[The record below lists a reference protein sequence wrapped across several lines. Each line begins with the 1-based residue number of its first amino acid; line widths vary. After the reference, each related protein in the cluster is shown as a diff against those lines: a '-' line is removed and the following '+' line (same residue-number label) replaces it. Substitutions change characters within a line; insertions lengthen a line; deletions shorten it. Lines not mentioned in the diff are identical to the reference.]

1 MKELCNSIQPAFSFL
16 HIFRLHIQ
24 ISFDKLLCQRG
35 LLIRLSLGQHRKL
48 TGRLNIS
55 IMFDSVKKNQSD
67 FGFVSVSDDRDIEV
81 TRVARQ
87 SRQGLWSEGFKL
99 FRDIFLI
106 IVVFILF
113 GVFFVQPVVVEG
125 TSMLPQLH
133 DGERLLVNKLVY
145 YKIQSV
151 SWGHIERGDIVVF
164 WFPND
169 PDKSYVK
176 RIIGLPGETV
186 ELRNGKVFIS
196 GTELKEDYLDTEH
209 NQTLPSWPAKKVE
222 EHHYFVM
229 GDNRDNSSDSRYWGL
244 VPEKYIYGKAFF
256 RYWKPQDVGF
266 LEHGEY
272 DKSVPQP
279 PANKDD
285 LRAGER

>member
-1 MKELCNSIQPAFSFL
+1 
-16 HIFRLHIQ
+16 
-24 ISFDKLLCQRG
+24 
-35 LLIRLSLGQHRKL
+35 
-48 TGRLNIS
+48 
-55 IMFDSVKKNQSD
+55 MFDFQRKDQFD
-67 FGFVSVSDDRDIEV
+67 FGTISTHDDRDIEIQKLKV
-81 TRVARQ
+81 E
-87 SRQGLWSEGFKL
+87 SRQGIYFESLRL
-99 FRDIFLI
+99 VRDIILI
-106 IVVFILF
+106 IAVFILF
-113 GVFFVQPVVVEG
+113 GVFVAQPVVVEG

-151 SWGHIERGDIVVF
+151 SWGHLERGDIVVF
-164 WFPND
+164 WYPKE

-186 ELRNGKVFIS
+186 EVRNGRIYID
-196 GTELKEDYLDTEH
+196 GNELNESYLDSEH
-209 NQTLPSWPAKKVE
+209 NQSLPSFPPKKVE

-256 RYWKPQDVGF
+256 RYWKPQDAGF

-272 DKSVPQP
+272 NLPENHKLNDI
-279 PANKDD
+279 
-285 LRAGER
+285 RAESE

>member
-1 MKELCNSIQPAFSFL
+1 MLDL
-16 HIFRLHIQ
+16 R
-24 ISFDKLLCQRG
+24 
-35 LLIRLSLGQHRKL
+35 
-48 TGRLNIS
+48 
-55 IMFDSVKKNQSD
+55 KKNQVE
-67 FGFVSVSDDRDIEV
+67 FGLVSVLDDRDID
-81 TRVARQ
+81 VAHVAKE
-87 SRQGLWSEGFKL
+87 SRNGLWSEGFKL
-99 FRDIFLI
+99 VRDIFLI
-106 IVVFILF
+106 IIVFILF

-145 YKIQSV
+145 YRIQSV

-176 RIIGLPGETV
+176 RVIGLPGETV
-186 ELRNGKVFIS
+186 ELRNGRVLVDGK
-196 GTELKEDYLDTEH
+196 ELNEDYLDKEYT
-209 NQTLPSWPAKKVE
+209 QTMPPPMTKKVE

-256 RYWKPQDVGF
+256 RYWKPSNIGF

-272 DKSVPQP
+272 QNGIPLTP
-279 PANKDD
+279 PAKK
-285 LRAGER
+285 ETHFEEK

>member
-1 MKELCNSIQPAFSFL
+1 
-16 HIFRLHIQ
+16 
-24 ISFDKLLCQRG
+24 
-35 LLIRLSLGQHRKL
+35 
-48 TGRLNIS
+48 
-55 IMFDSVKKNQSD
+55 MFDFQKKDQSALA
-67 FGFVSVSDDRDIEV
+67 FVSIDDDRDIEV
-81 TRVARQ
+81 TKMRRE
-87 SRQGLWSEGFKL
+87 SRQGLWSEAFKL
-99 FRDIFLI
+99 FRDVFLI
-106 IVVFILF
+106 IIVFILF

-145 YKIQSV
+145 YRIQSV

-176 RIIGLPGETV
+176 RVIGLPGEIV
-186 ELRNGKVFIS
+186 ELRNGMVFVD
-196 GTELKEDYLDTEH
+196 GRELNEDYLDKDY
-209 NQTLPSWPAKKVE
+209 NQTLPTTPPKRVD

-256 RYWKPQDVGF
+256 RYWKPSTIGF
-266 LEHGEY
+266 LEHDPYPNEP
-272 DKSVPQP
+272 SPSPTPQK
-279 PANKDD
+279 ANKEDY
-285 LRAGER
+285 RAGDR

>member
-1 MKELCNSIQPAFSFL
+1 MLDL
-16 HIFRLHIQ
+16 R
-24 ISFDKLLCQRG
+24 
-35 LLIRLSLGQHRKL
+35 
-48 TGRLNIS
+48 
-55 IMFDSVKKNQSD
+55 KKNQVE
-67 FGFVSVSDDRDIEV
+67 FGLVSVLDDRDIDV
-81 TRVARQ
+81 SHVAKE
-87 SRQGLWSEGFKL
+87 SRNGLWSEGFKL
-99 FRDIFLI
+99 VRDIFLI
-106 IVVFILF
+106 IIVFILF

-145 YKIQSV
+145 YRIQSV

-176 RIIGLPGETV
+176 RVIGLPGETV
-186 ELRNGKVFIS
+186 ELKNGRVLVDGK
-196 GTELKEDYLDTEH
+196 ELNEDYLDKEYT
-209 NQTLPSWPAKKVE
+209 QTMPPPMTKKVE

-256 RYWKPQDVGF
+256 RYWKPSNIGF

-272 DKSVPQP
+272 QNGIPLTP
-279 PANKDD
+279 PAKK
-285 LRAGER
+285 ETHFEEK

>member
-1 MKELCNSIQPAFSFL
+1 MLESLLASRAF
-16 HIFRLHIQ
+16 
-24 ISFDKLLCQRG
+24 DA
-35 LLIRLSLGQHRKL
+35 
-48 TGRLNIS
+48 T
-55 IMFDSVKKNQSD
+55 IMLDLRKKNQSD
-67 FGFVSVSDDRDIEV
+67 FGFVSALDDRDIEV
-81 TRVARQ
+81 SHLARE

-99 FRDIFLI
+99 IRDIFLI

-145 YKIQSV
+145 YKIQNF

-176 RIIGLPGETV
+176 RVIGLPGETV
-186 ELRNGKVFIS
+186 ELRSGKVFVN
-196 GTELKEDYLDTEH
+196 GTELTEEYLDKEYT
-209 NQTLPSWPAKKVE
+209 QSMPPPMTKKVE

-256 RYWKPQDVGF
+256 RYWKPSNIGF

-272 DKSVPQP
+272 EKGAPTT
-279 PANKDD
+279 PASKIGV
-285 LRAGER
+285 RGEER